1 VEIEANQKAFIMG
14 CRFAIW
20 PEKVLALLEPSDHG
34 LQKTLPAESMDLD
47 ELVDDRASRL
57 LAYQST
63 SFAEAYRHKVD
74 VIRQLDPQALS
85 AGSIS
90 HVVATQLYRLMAIK
104 DEYEVARL
112 FSNDAFRAQLDAQF
126 EPGYRL
132 QFHLAPPIL
141 SRIDHAT
148 GRSRKRAFG
157 GWMMIVFKVLAVL
170 RRLRNTPLDVFALT
184 AERRSARSDLEHYL
198 NDLDLI
204 QGHLYTD
211 NQDDALRLARLPEK
225 LRGYGVVR
233 DRARAAL
240 KPERDALRQKLASKD
255 PAPLLRVW
263 PAESAHP

>member
-1 VEIEANQKAFIMG
+1 M
-14 CRFAIW
+14 
-20 PEKVLALLEPSDHG
+20 S
-34 LQKTLPAESMDLD
+34 
-47 ELVDDRASRL
+47 
-57 LAYQST
+57 
-63 SFAEAYRHKVD
+63 
-74 VIRQLDPQALS
+74 
-85 AGSIS
+85 
-90 HVVATQLYRLMAIK
+90 
-104 DEYEVARL
+104 
-112 FSNDAFRAQLDAQF
+112 
-126 EPGYRL
+126 
-132 QFHLAPPIL
+132 
-141 SRIDHAT
+141 
-148 GRSRKRAFG
+148 
-157 GWMMIVFKVLAVL
+157 LAVL